1 MKLNDI
7 QKDIIALVVK
17 GKSNKEIADELG
29 YSVENVKKNL
39 RICFKYFK
47 VKDRVG
53 LVREYLLMVY
63 YDINS

>member
-7 QKDIIALVVK
+7 QKEIIGLVVQ
-17 GKSNKEIADELG
+17 GKSNKEIADQLG

-39 RICFKYFK
+39 RVCFKYFK

-53 LVREYLLMVY
+53 LTREYLLLVH

>member
-7 QKDIIALVVK
+7 QKEIITLVVE
-17 GKSNKEIADELG
+17 GKSNKEIADKLG
-29 YSVENVKKNL
+29 YSVENVKKHL
-39 RICFKYFK
+39 RACFKYFK

-53 LVREYLLMVY
+53 LVREYLLLIH

>member
-7 QKDIIALVVK
+7 QKEIITLVVQ
-17 GKSNKEIADELG
+17 GKSNKEIADQLG

-39 RICFKYFK
+39 RVCFKYFK

-53 LVREYLLMVY
+53 LVREYLLLIH

>member
-1 MKLNDI
+1 MKLNEF
-7 QKDIIALVVK
+7 QKKITELVVD
-17 GKSNKEIADELG
+17 GKSNKEIADILG

-53 LVREYLLMVY
+53 LVREYLLLLH
-63 YDINS
+63 YDLNR

>member
-53 LVREYLLMVY
+53 LVREYLLMAY

>member
-29 YSVENVKKNL
+29 YSIENVKKNL

-53 LVREYLLMVY
+53 LVREYLLMAY